1 MRSVSAL
8 NAEQIAEELRLRIR
22 SRQWAPGMAINQKQL
37 ASDLGVSRM
46 PVREALQAL
55 NSEGLVIL
63 SPGQGA
69 KVVELERE
77 DIADL
82 YDLRLALEPRLAPD
96 VIDGLSPRDHQR
108 LAELSSLMHDAREHD
123 GSSDELHR
131 DQWSNLNHEFHEHM
145 YVAAGRH
152 HTVRVVLQLM
162 ELVEPYSW
170 MYVHLLG
177 GVDRASAEHDE
188 MVTAIETRCRRPGGA
203 GECAPRRRPAGA
215 ARRAVVERRSL
226 RGAARRCRW
235 WYGHRRDTGR
245 LRGRP

>member
-37 ASDLGVSRM
+37 ASDLGVSRI

-108 LAELSSLMHDAREHD
+108 LAELSSLMHDAREHA

-145 YVAAGRH
+145 YVATGRH

-162 ELVEPYSW
+162 ELVEPYSR

-188 MVTAIETRCRRPGGA
+188 MVTAIETRDADALAEQVNAHLDGARQELLDERWWSDGHFAVPPGGA
-203 GECAPRRRPAGA
+203 GG
-215 ARRAVVERRSL
+215 
-226 RGAARRCRW
+226 GT
-235 WYGHRRDTGR
+235 DTDATQDA
-245 LRGRP
+245 